1 MNKKHT
7 LIVLLSSISL
17 LAGYLCLWPVA
28 ITPQAWQAPSNA
40 GFIGAFQPN
49 NKLTGAE
56 LLVLGDFTGP
66 EAVVATVEQGL
77 YVSTHEGWIL
87 HAPNPEAAL
96 EPLIS
101 TAGRPLGLALD
112 GFGNLYI
119 ADAYR
124 GLLRFH
130 PDSGLEVVAD
140 EFDGQ
145 KLGYVNDVAV
155 SSHGRIYFTDSSAK
169 FGARANGGTYPAS
182 LLDIMEHGGHG
193 RLFSFDTP
201 SQTLTEVAHGFN
213 FANGVAVR
221 DGTHESAETVFVN
234 ETGNYRV
241 LAFELSDG
249 IVQSQKT
256 LIDNLPGFP
265 DNLSLAADGSLW
277 LGLVSSRSELLDKL
291 SASPNLRK
299 LVQRLPAIIRPKAT
313 HYGMVI
319 NMSPEGEV
327 ISQLQD
333 PSGAIYT
340 TTGATPWH
348 QYLYVSRLHGTQ
360 LARLPLD
367 GI

>member
-1 MNKKHT
+1 MNKKYT
-7 LIVLLSSISL
+7 LAMFLTWFGLVV
-17 LAGYLCLWPVA
+17 GYLCLWPVA
-28 ITPQAWQAPSNA
+28 IAPQAWQAPSNV
-40 GFIGAFQPN
+40 GFTGRFLPN
-49 NKLTGAE
+49 NKLTSAE
-56 LLVLGDFTGP
+56 LLLLGDFTGP

-87 HAPNPEAAL
+87 HAPNPESPL

-124 GLLRFH
+124 GLLRFN
-130 PDSGLEVVAD
+130 PDTGLEVIAD
-140 EFDGQ
+140 EFDGR

-169 FGARANGGTYPAS
+169 FGAQNNGGTYPAS

-193 RLFSFDTP
+193 RLFSFDTHT
-201 SQTLTEVAHGFN
+201 QALVEVAHGFN
-213 FANGVAVR
+213 FANGVAVL
-221 DGTHESAETVFVN
+221 DGAHESAETVFVN

-249 IVQSQKT
+249 IVQSQKS
-256 LIDNLPGFP
+256 LLENLPGFP
-265 DNLSLAADGSLW
+265 DNLSIAADGSLW
-277 LGLVSSRSELLDKL
+277 LGLVSPRSAILDKL
-291 SASPNLRK
+291 SDSPNFRK
-299 LVQRLPAIIRPKAT
+299 LVQRLPAIIRPKAS

-319 NMSPEGEV
+319 NLSPEGEV

-333 PSGAIYT
+333 PSGTVYT

-348 QYLYVSRLHGTQ
+348 QYLYVSRLHGKQ

-367 GI
+367 SL

>member
-7 LIVLLSSISL
+7 LVILLSSVGL
-17 LAGYLCLWPVA
+17 LAAYLLLWPVV
-28 ITPQAWQAPSNA
+28 ISPQAWQAPANG
-40 GFIGAFQPN
+40 GFTGVFKVN

-56 LLVLGDFTGP
+56 FVALSDYSGP
-66 EAVVATVEQGL
+66 EAIVATGDDGL

-87 HAPNPEAAL
+87 HAPNPEEEL
-96 EPLIS
+96 KPLVA

-112 GFGNLYI
+112 GQGNLYI

-130 PDSGLEVVAD
+130 PDTGLEVIAD

-145 KLGYVNDVAV
+145 KLRYVNDVAV
-155 SSHGRIYFTDSSAK
+155 SAHGRVYFTDSSAK
-169 FGARANGGTYPAS
+169 FGAQDNGGTYPAS

-193 RLFSFDTP
+193 RLFSFDIYNH
-201 SQTLTEVAHGFN
+201 TLMEVAHGFN
-213 FANGVAVR
+213 FANGVAVI
-221 DGTHESAETVFVN
+221 DGAHESAETVLVN

-241 LAFELSDG
+241 LAFELLDG
-249 IVQSQKT
+249 VIQSQNT
-256 LIDNLPGFP
+256 LLENLPGFP

-277 LGLVSSRSELLDKL
+277 LGLVSPRSGLLDKL

-299 LVQRLPAIIRPKAT
+299 LVQRLPAGIRPKAT

-319 NMSPEGEV
+319 NISPKGEV
-327 ISQLQD
+327 IAQLQD
-333 PSGAIYT
+333 PTGAIFT

-348 QYLYVSRLHGTQ
+348 EYLYVSRLHGKQ
-360 LARLPLD
+360 LARLPLNKL
-367 GI
+367 